1 MGSEGNF
8 FFNLNVFHS
17 SCADLISVSSTEKTV
32 AVSVV

>member
-17 SCADLISVSSTEKTV
+17 SCADLIRASSSERTV
-32 AVSVV
+32 ALSVV